1 MKPESHRIFL
11 LILLIWLGAVSCF
24 LCTCQDRKQQY
35 PDRII
40 TRVVRR
46 NFTPR
51 SVLATGVVSA
61 QVGAEV
67 RVGARVSGKVER
79 VFTRIGDMVKKG
91 DLIAQLEKED
101 LDAIVSQRRAE
112 LEIARARLSALE
124 RLFPKEVEK
133 AEADVAKWQATVT
146 LAGKNLERTED
157 LVKEDLTSEQELDQA
172 KEQLAVAEAELVSAT
187 KALELIK
194 TQYNEDI
201 RLARFEVQS
210 AKAVLA
216 NAKAQLSFATVTAPI
231 SGVVAS
237 ISTQEGETV
246 AAGMNA
252 PTFVTIIDL
261 GRLQVD
267 AYVDEVD
274 IGKIEPGQR
283 AAFTVDAFPA
293 REFEGRVQAIY
304 PKAVIQENVVNYDVV
319 VEIIHSYE
327 GLLRPE
333 MTASVTIF
341 LADRK
346 NVLVVP
352 VRAIKREQGKN
363 IVYVLKDGQPQP
375 REVKVG
381 WQDSRWIEI
390 VAGVEEGQSVLTQI
404 PYEIKP
410 RP

>member
-1 MKPESHRIFL
+1 MKPKSHGVIR
-11 LILLIWLGAVSCF
+11 LIQLVWLGAVLCSLCSC
-24 LCTCQDRKQQY
+24 QGRKEQY
-35 PDRII
+35 PDRFIAQ
-40 TRVVRR
+40 VVRR
-46 NFTPR
+46 NFTPK

-79 VFTRIGDMVKKG
+79 LFTRIGDVVKKG
-91 DLIAQLEKED
+91 DQIAQLEKDD
-101 LDAIVSQRRAE
+101 LEAIADQRRAE

-124 RLFPKEVEK
+124 SLFPKEVEK
-133 AEADVAKWQATVT
+133 AEADVAKWQATVI
-146 LAGKNLERTED
+146 LAGKDLDRTED
-157 LVKEDLTSEQELDQA
+157 LVKEDLTAEQELDQA

-187 KALELIK
+187 KVLELIK
-194 TQYNEDI
+194 TQYTEDI
-201 RLARFEVQS
+201 RLARLEVKS
-210 AKAVLA
+210 AGAALA
-216 NAKAQLSFATVTAPI
+216 NAKAELSFTTITAPI

-237 ISTQEGETV
+237 IFIQEGETV
-246 AAGMNA
+246 SAGMSA
-252 PTFVTIIDL
+252 PIFVTIIDL

-267 AYVDEVD
+267 AYVDEID

-293 REFEGRVQAIY
+293 RDFEGRVQAIY

-333 MTASVTIF
+333 MTASVAI
-341 LADRK
+341 LLGDRK

-352 VRAIKREQGKN
+352 VRAIKREQGKTL
-363 IVYVLKDGQPQP
+363 VYLLKDGQPEP

-390 VAGVEEGQSVLTQI
+390 LAGVEEGQSVLTEI
-404 PYEIKP
+404 PSEIEP

>member
-1 MKPESHRIFL
+1 
-11 LILLIWLGAVSCF
+11 
-24 LCTCQDRKQQY
+24 
-35 PDRII
+35 
-40 TRVVRR
+40 
-46 NFTPR
+46 
-51 SVLATGVVSA
+51 
-61 QVGAEV
+61 VGAEV

-79 VFTRIGDMVKKG
+79 LFTRIGDVVKKG
-91 DLIAQLEKED
+91 DQIAQLEKDD
-101 LDAIVSQRRAE
+101 LEAIADQRRAE

-124 RLFPKEVEK
+124 SLFPKEVEK
-133 AEADVAKWQATVT
+133 AEADVAKWQATVI
-146 LAGKNLERTED
+146 LAGKDLDRTED
-157 LVKEDLTSEQELDQA
+157 LVKEDLTAEQELDQA

-187 KALELIK
+187 KVLELIK
-194 TQYNEDI
+194 TQYTEDI
-201 RLARFEVQS
+201 RLARLEVKS
-210 AKAVLA
+210 AGAALA
-216 NAKAQLSFATVTAPI
+216 NAKAELSFTTITAPI

-237 ISTQEGETV
+237 IFIQEGETV
-246 AAGMNA
+246 SAGMSA
-252 PTFVTIIDL
+252 PIFVTIIDL

-267 AYVDEVD
+267 AYVDEID

-293 REFEGRVQAIY
+293 RDFEGRVQAIY

-333 MTASVTIF
+333 MTASVAI
-341 LADRK
+341 LLGDRK

-352 VRAIKREQGKN
+352 VRAIKREQGKTL
-363 IVYVLKDGQPQP
+363 VYLLKDGQPEP

-390 VAGVEEGQSVLTQI
+390 LAGVEEGQSVLTEI
-404 PYEIKP
+404 PSEIEP